1 MTTFPE
7 STGQGIVSLLCAA
20 LCTTSVAAPQGFVER
35 SAELGILHEVA
46 TGFDGVHDLT
56 VYDWIQRGLAL
67 GDIDGDG
74 DLDAVCCGGVLT
86 NTVLRNDGGTFSD
99 MSAIAGIEVGEFD
112 TAPCLADFDG
122 DGDLDLFIGVVE
134 SGGQSGGTD
143 PRSRFY
149 RNDGTGAFEDITT
162 LAWTRGSGHSIYG
175 QWADLDYDGLPDLL
189 VGEFYATENHFYRNN
204 GDGTFSDLSAATGL
218 NTGGL
223 THVLCVFD
231 SDRDGYFDVFVG
243 NDWYVGTAAGIGSL
257 NLGDLHMHSQGGET
271 WVDVSV
277 DSGFDHLRGIMGYAL
292 GDVNYDGLM
301 DVYKTDVHANRMTVN
316 QGWPGGAA
324 WLGEEGQFYGITAE
338 EVPDFSKPG
347 EDGKAVAWGAAFLDL
362 DFDLWL
368 DLFVVN
374 GQVAGANPTQ
384 SFSPRYQRNFLFVG
398 DGPATG
404 FTFTDQTQAFGL
416 YDEIDDRCLA
426 VGDPDQDGDLDL
438 FIQPTTGSLR
448 YFENQVDP
456 QGQGWLMVQPIC
468 QTSAPGGFGVE
479 VEFTD
484 SFGYP
489 HIRQIGQDGPTAS
502 QHENFAYFGLGDETA
517 VDLTVTFPSGIQ
529 LDLPALAPNQ
539 RIQPVEPKLIEVNA
553 RTLPIGLNPTLPGNR
568 NAPTLALPADLY
580 AVTVWA
586 HDSAG
591 NALDENAT
599 VAIETPGLTP
609 KTPVLHLGGNQ
620 FRRYFDVP
628 DAPGEFRAQVTI
640 DGWDVKIRPRI
651 IFFDPDDVTGTTV
664 QLVPEAVR
672 AGSADTVEVWV
683 APKAA
688 GGVSLGSG
696 DTVDILVGGQSPLGP
711 VLDLGDGRYR
721 ATFAAPALP
730 GAYAVSVLVN
740 GMALPAPDPLLEAGG
755 TTVTAMSGLHE
766 ESPHDPISAAPHQ
779 LKMILI
785 PRDIDGNRLG
795 PHVDVDIVV
804 LPDPGT
810 ADVTVRTDLF
820 PMGQRD
826 GEHPLVIEKPVTDP
840 PTFVS
845 GKIQVFMDGAP
856 QVLLPYDF

>member
-1 MTTFPE
+1 MPRPHPAPHLSPPVLF
-7 STGQGIVSLLCAA
+7 LLLAVPA
-20 LCTTSVAAPQGFVER
+20 SGQGFVER
-35 SAELGILHEVA
+35 SAELDIVHEVA
-46 TGFDGVHDLT
+46 TGFDRIGASAV
-56 VYDWIQRGLAL
+56 VDWTQRGLAL
-67 GDIDGDG
+67 ADFDGDG
-74 DLDAVCCGGVLT
+74 DPDLICCGGLLP
-86 NTVLRNDGGTFSD
+86 NSVLRNDGGTFVDVTST
-99 MSAIAGIEVGEFD
+99 AGIEVGDFD
-112 TAPCLADFDG
+112 TAPCLADVDG
-122 DGDLDLFIGVVE
+122 DGDLDLYVAVLAGGADG
-134 SGGQSGGTD
+134 SGLGLPARG
-143 PRSRFY
+143 RMY
-149 RNDGTGAFEDITT
+149 RNDGSGIFTEVSD
-162 LAWTRGSGHSIYG
+162 LAATPGRGHSLFA
-175 QWADLDYDGLPDLL
+175 QWADLDSDGLVDLL
-189 VGEFYATENHFYRNN
+189 VSEFYNVPNVYYRNN
-204 GDGTFSDLSAATGL
+204 GDGTFTDLSVETGL
-218 NTGGL
+218 DTTGA
-223 THVLCVFD
+223 THVTCIVD
-231 SDRDGYFDVFVG
+231 SDDDGISDVMVG
-243 NDWYVGTAAGIGSL
+243 NDFVIAEWLDFPNNIGDRHLAGQEDGTWL
-257 NLGDLHMHSQGGET
+257 
-271 WVDVSV
+271 DVSV
-277 DSGFDHLRGIMGYAL
+277 DSGFDHERGIMGL
-292 GDVNYDGLM
+292 TVGDVDYDGRFDIYKA
-301 DVYKTDVHANRMTVN
+301 DVGQNRLTLN
-316 QGWPGGAA
+316 RGWPGGEA
-324 WLGEEGQFYGITAE
+324 WLGEEQEVYGVAVE
-338 EVPDFSKPG
+338 FAPWPDDPG
-347 EDGKAVAWGAAFLDL
+347 EMGKAVAWGAVFVDL

-374 GQVAGANPTQ
+374 GMVPGIHIGTE
-384 SFSPRYQRNFLFVG
+384 FSPRKQPNNFLRG
-398 DGPATG
+398 EGPATG

-426 VGDPDQDGDLDL
+426 VGDPDQDGDIDL

-755 TTVTAMSGLHE
+755 TTVNAQSSFILET
-766 ESPHDPISAAPHQ
+766 PNINTSAAPHQ
-779 LKMILI
+779 LKLLVN
-785 PRDIDGNRLG
+785 PRDKNGWRLG
-795 PHVDVDIVV
+795 PDAALSVV
-804 LPDPGT
+804 PVADPGT
-810 ADVTVRTDLF
+810 AEITVRSDLH
-820 PMGQRD
+820 PGGQGD
-826 GEHPLVIEKPVTDP
+826 GDHVFILEKPSTVP
-840 PTFVS
+840 PTAVS
-845 GKIQVFMDGAP
+845 GTLELWVDGQL
-856 QVLLPYDF
+856 QVLIPYTF